1 MREEGRGVW
10 FFAPTPRECLKSA
23 GFPLLQTPHPLLFA
37 VAPSSPRSTGLIEW
51 VPYYEGWLFANRQ
64 EPPRRRRRWLMM
76 HVVMAMKMR
85 VMAPRCAV
93 RWLLAL
99 VLSNAMTATPQT
111 HKHIRRMPLLCCL
124 CTCAGSGSRIAHSP
138 ARRTHVRRRRRHVL
152 AEPMS
157 DEGHRATFAELMS
170 KDGLRP
176 LGE

>member
-23 GFPLLQTPHPLLFA
+23 GFPLLQTPHPFLFA

-51 VPYYEGWLFANRQ
+51 VPYYEGWLFAN
-64 EPPRRRRRWLMM
+64 PPGATSSPPSLADDARGDGDEDARDGSALCRSL
-76 HVVMAMKMR
+76 A
-85 VMAPRCAV
+85 
-93 RWLLAL
+93 AL

-111 HKHIRRMPLLCCL
+111 HKHIRRMSLLCCL
-124 CTCAGSGSRIAHSP
+124 CTCAGSGSRIAHSL

-170 KDGLRP
+170 KNGLRP